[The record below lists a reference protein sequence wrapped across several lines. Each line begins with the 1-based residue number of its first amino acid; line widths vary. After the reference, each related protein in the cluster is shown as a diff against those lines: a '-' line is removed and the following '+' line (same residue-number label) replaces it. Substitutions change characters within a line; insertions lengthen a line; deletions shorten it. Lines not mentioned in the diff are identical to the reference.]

1 MFANRIVYLAVYQ
14 IYVCTKK
21 FPPLVRPVPQRG
33 TVCTLLWYDVYH
45 SKVQDVPWWYSLYQP
60 MEIELSYGRK
70 STVP

>member
-33 TVCTLLWYDVYH
+33 TV
-45 SKVQDVPWWYSLYQP
+45 
-60 MEIELSYGRK
+60 EISDEKLGP
-70 STVP
+70 VFQ

>member
-33 TVCTLLWYDVYH
+33 TVCTLLWYKTYH
-45 SKVQDVPWWYSLYQP
+45 RLVFLVPTD
-60 MEIELSYGRK
+60 GN
-70 STVP
+70 